1 MNKLIKRKLHCYES
15 NKWESEPFYQP
26 DQEFLHIVRIALS
39 DTAISTNDTAHCMLA
54 DKDI

>member
-1 MNKLIKRKLHCYES
+1 MKRKLHCYES